1 MMAELNLLVALAAL
15 LIEALLGYPD
25 RLMQHVGHPVVWMGR
40 LIDVL
45 DARLNRETFTASSR
59 RAAGVLALLTLILA
73 VAIPAVWLERGLR
86 ALPLGA
92 VAVAL
97 VASTLIAQRS
107 LYDHVA
113 RVADALDREG
123 LAAGRAAV
131 AHIVGRDP
139 DSLDA
144 AGVARAAIESL
155 AENFS
160 DAVVAPALWL
170 IVGGLAGGAVYKA
183 INTADS
189 MIGHRTARH
198 QAFGW
203 GAARL
208 DDLVNV
214 PASRL
219 AALLIVA
226 AAVAT
231 PGLSRRAGRAAW
243 AALRRDAAR
252 HRSPNAGYPEAA
264 TAGALGLKL
273 AGPRFYGG
281 LRVADAYMGDGRWEA
296 TVADIRLAL
305 SLYQRADGILIAVIA
320 ALTLFMWNVA
330 AWASVI

>member
-1 MMAELNLLVALAAL
+1 MTVQLNVLATLAAL
-15 LIEALLGYPD
+15 LIETLVGYPD
-25 RLMQHVGHPVVWMGR
+25 RLTRHVGHPVVWMGR

-45 DARLNRETFTASSR
+45 DARLNRQTLSARRR
-59 RAAGVLALLTLILA
+59 RAAGALALLILILA
-73 VAIPAVWLERGLR
+73 VAFPAVMLERGLR
-86 ALPLGA
+86 ALPFGT

-107 LYDHVA
+107 LYAHVA
-113 RVADALDREG
+113 RVADALDRDG

-139 DSLDA
+139 DRLDA

-208 DDLVNV
+208 DDLVNL

-219 AALLIVA
+219 AALLLVA
-226 AAVAT
+226 AAVIT
-231 PGLSRRAGRAAW
+231 PGLSRRAGAAAW
-243 AALRRDAAR
+243 AAVRRDAAR

-281 LRVADAYMGDGRWEA
+281 MRVADACMGDGRGEA
-296 TVADIRLAL
+296 TAADIRVAL
-305 SLYQRADGILIAVIA
+305 SLYQRADGLLIAIVA
-320 ALTLFMWNVA
+320 ALALFMG
-330 AWASVI
+330 SVVR